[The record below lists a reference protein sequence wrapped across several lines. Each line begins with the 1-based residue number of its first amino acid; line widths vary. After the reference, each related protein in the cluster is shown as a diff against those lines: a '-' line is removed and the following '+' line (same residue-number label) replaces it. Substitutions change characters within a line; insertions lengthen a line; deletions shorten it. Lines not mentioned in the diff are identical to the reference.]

1 MQSLFPLPKND
12 QKWSKITPQKDILV
26 RFCRIVPLDVAKIC
40 MEVVTNGDVKFSKD
54 YITEEILVYKLQVK
68 VLFSNQIRI
77 LGIGQYLLQFCHEG
91 SNQGYVEF
99 ETIIFGSM

>member
-1 MQSLFPLPKND
+1 MNWAVFLYDDSEVIIFGKTTNRLCSFEFQMQSLFPLPKND

-54 YITEEILVYKLQVK
+54 YITEEILVYKL
-68 VLFSNQIRI
+68 
-77 LGIGQYLLQFCHEG
+77 
-91 SNQGYVEF
+91 
-99 ETIIFGSM
+99 